1 MPDEEYHLGDDLE
14 ISKDLFRSR
23 KREESKIENLEIEY
37 LVNRVCKTMATAHD
51 PSVHL
56 YGWLRGDTNRLTND
70 LGQPEGPSL
79 MEMMLG
85 PMKHCIIVP
94 IENYKTFKIL
104 IDVPAG
110 AHDYVFL
117 LNMKR
122 IIFVA
127 RYTSDAFRII
137 LESDLAEQM
146 KDLAAL
152 MEAQIKELDGKDDVE
167 LMEGAEFV
175 LYHPKKKL
183 SRTPPLEQNHD
194 FGPMMEAFEK
204 TPFILKFYMF
214 SKELLNRLIIET
226 NDKGELAKH
235 NLFF

>member
-1 MPDEEYHLGDDLE
+1 MSDAEYHLGDDLE
-14 ISKDLFRSR
+14 ISNCLFHSR
-23 KREESKIENLEIEY
+23 KREESKSES

-56 YGWLRGDTNRLTND
+56 YGWFRGETNRLTND

-79 MEMMLG
+79 MDMTLD

-94 IENYKTFKIL
+94 IENYQTFKIT

-127 RYTSDAFRII
+127 RYTSEAFTDI

-146 KDLAAL
+146 EDLAAL
-152 MEAQIKELDGKDDVE
+152 MEAQIKELDGRDDVE

-175 LYHPKKKL
+175 LYHPMKQL
-183 SRTPPLEQNHD
+183 SRAPPLEQNHD
-194 FGPMMEAFEK
+194 FGPMIEALKK
-204 TPFILKFYMF
+204 TPFILKFNVF
-214 SKELLNRLIIET
+214 SKDVLNRLVIEI
-226 NDKGELAKH
+226 NDKGGLAEHK
-235 NLFF
+235 LLV